1 MDAVLGCVLPMT
13 AGDQKETFQELMEQT
28 LGDDCSYEMVRTIYD
43 NLNEMLEE
51 QKEEPE
57 PLKLE
62 KNDVKRLLEQSE
74 VTNEKLEE
82 FDSHYEETAGENASF
97 MASNVVNSRK
107 FEIKTPD
114 IVIQVNPERTDLVE
128 TREIDGKKCLVIELN
143 DEVEVN
149 GISIR

>member
-1 MDAVLGCVLPMT
+1 
-13 AGDQKETFQELMEQT
+13 MEI
-28 LGDDCSYEMVRTIYD
+28 LDLYD
-43 NLNEMLEE
+43 NNFNKLDKTIIRRVDEIPNNTNIMLSYAII
-51 QKEEPE
+51 
-57 PLKLE
+57 
-62 KNDVKRLLEQSE
+62 KNDNKYLLEQ
-74 VTNEKLEE
+74 TTARNEYKWC
-82 FDSHYEETAGENASF
+82 FAGENASF